1 MDSELQLL
9 EKDIKKSLKEQH
21 PELVLDRLH
30 TLSVKIIR
38 RFCEENNIDV
48 FNKKNELYPLHS
60 LVGMLV
66 KKYNQRG
73 ILNNFSETALKQS
86 ISIFE
91 KFNDIRNNSSFAHD
105 NEILTKEDAVYVI
118 NTIVNLLNYI
128 VYIETGKSQYV
139 NINVVDA
146 NDVYKYIYI
155 NDIVTTREISENF
168 NISIDEAKEIL
179 IELFKVNRAIRPAHL
194 ACNPEDENCRWS
206 KHY

>member
-38 RFCEENNIDV
+38 RFCEENNIAV
-48 FNKKNELYPLHS
+48 FNEKNELYPLHS

-66 KKYNQRG
+66 KKYNQRV

-139 NINVVDA
+139 NINVADA
-146 NDVYKYIYI
+146 NDIYKYICI

-194 ACNPEDENCRWS
+194 AFNPEDENCQWS
-206 KHY
+206 KYY

>member
-38 RFCEENNIDV
+38 RFCEENNIAV
-48 FNKKNELYPLHS
+48 FNEKNELYPLHS

-105 NEILTKEDAVYVI
+105 NDILTKEDAVYVI

-139 NINVVDA
+139 NINVADA
-146 NDVYKYIYI
+146 NDIYKYICI

-194 ACNPEDENCRWS
+194 ACNSEDENCQWS
-206 KHY
+206 KYY

>member
-38 RFCEENNIDV
+38 RFCEENNIAV
-48 FNKKNELYPLHS
+48 FNEKNELYPLHG

-139 NINVVDA
+139 NINVADA
-146 NDVYKYIYI
+146 NDIYKYICI

-194 ACNPEDENCRWS
+194 ACNPEDKNCQWS
-206 KHY
+206 KYY

>member
-1 MDSELQLL
+1 MNSELQLL

-30 TLSVKIIR
+30 TLSIKIIR
-38 RFCEENNIDV
+38 RFCEENNIAV
-48 FNKKNELYPLHS
+48 FNEKNELYPLHS

-105 NEILTKEDAVYVI
+105 NEILTKEDA
-118 NTIVNLLNYI
+118 
-128 VYIETGKSQYV
+128 
-139 NINVVDA
+139 
-146 NDVYKYIYI
+146 NDIYKYICI

-194 ACNPEDENCRWS
+194 ACNPEDENCQWS
-206 KHY
+206 KYY

>member
-38 RFCEENNIDV
+38 RFCEENNIAV
-48 FNKKNELYPLHS
+48 FNEKNELYPLHS

-66 KKYNQRG
+66 KNYNQRG

-105 NEILTKEDAVYVI
+105 NVILTKEDAIYVI
-118 NTIVNLLNYI
+118 NTIANLLNYI

-139 NINVVDA
+139 NINVADA
-146 NDVYKYIYI
+146 NDIYKYICI

-179 IELFKVNRAIRPAHL
+179 IELFKVNRAIRPAHF
-194 ACNPEDENCRWS
+194 ACNPEDENCQWS
-206 KHY
+206 KYY

>member
-1 MDSELQLL
+1 M
-9 EKDIKKSLKEQH
+9 
-21 PELVLDRLH
+21 
-30 TLSVKIIR
+30 
-38 RFCEENNIDV
+38 
-48 FNKKNELYPLHS
+48 HS

-73 ILNNFSETALKQS
+73 ILNNFSETALKQL

-139 NINVVDA
+139 NINVADA
-146 NDVYKYIYI
+146 NDIYKYICI
-155 NDIVTTREISENF
+155 NDIVTTREKSENF

-179 IELFKVNRAIRPAHL
+179 IELFKVNRAIRPAYL
-194 ACNPEDENCRWS
+194 ACNPEDENCQWS
-206 KHY
+206 KYY

>member
-38 RFCEENNIDV
+38 RFCEENNIAV
-48 FNKKNELYPLHS
+48 FNEKNELYPLHS

-139 NINVVDA
+139 NINVADA
-146 NDVYKYIYI
+146 NDIYKYICI

-168 NISIDEAKEIL
+168 NISIDEANEIL

-194 ACNPEDENCRWS
+194 ACNPEDENCQWS
-206 KHY
+206 KYY